1 MRVLLVEDDKNLGD
15 GLQAALRQ
23 ESYAV
28 DWVRDGEEAE
38 LALRVEPYDIVVL
51 DLGLPGRSGL
61 DILDAVRAR
70 GSDVPVL
77 ILTARDT
84 AEDRVLGL
92 DKGADDY
99 MIKPVN
105 TDELCARI
113 RSILRRAHGRAVP
126 KLVHG
131 DIEVDIA
138 GRVVTQGGQQVDL
151 SGKEFAV
158 LHQLLENQGRV
169 LSKRQLEE
177 GIYDWGSEL
186 ESNAVEVY
194 VHHLRKKLG
203 KDLIRTIRGVGYVID
218 KETS

>member
-1 MRVLLVEDDKNLGD
+1 MRLLVVEDDIHLGD
-15 GLQAALRQ
+15 GLQVALRQ
-23 ESYAV
+23 EGYAV
-28 DWVRDGEEAE
+28 DWVKDGEEAE

-51 DLGLPGRSGL
+51 DLGLPIMSGVELL
-61 DILDAVRAR
+61 DKIRAQ

-84 AEDRVLGL
+84 AEDRISGL

-99 MIKPVN
+99 MVKPVN
-105 TDELCARI
+105 VDELCARI
-113 RSILRRAHGRAVP
+113 RSILRRAHGRAIP
-126 KLVHG
+126 KIIHG
-131 DIEVDIA
+131 NIEVDVA
-138 GRVVTQGGQQVDL
+138 GRVVAQDGNQIDL

-158 LHQLLENQGRV
+158 FQQLMENQGRV

-177 GIYDWGSEL
+177 GIYDWESEL

-203 KDLIRTIRGVGYVID
+203 KNLIRTIRGVGYVVD
-218 KETS
+218 KES